1 MFVSYRAEDDPKSP
15 LARPLMLCTQRLGV
29 KTYGQI
35 DVVVPNAGVTEA
47 PGWFED
53 KEQGGEPSKP
63 NMGTFNVNLLGA
75 MYTVKLGFH
84 HLRRSTSKH
93 RSIVLLGSMSSFSGI
108 PLAPMYTLSKH
119 AMLGLM
125 RSVYHSAKVEGI
137 NINIIAPW
145 FVETGILTVTTRLA
159 IAGLPL
165 GTVSDVTLAMLKAAS
180 DPDLNGH
187 ILSVDPDGVL
197 SIGPDCMGAG
207 ENGYCESRAGVVVK
221 DSAADET
228 SHLFLRI

>member
-1 MFVSYRAEDDPKSP
+1 M
-15 LARPLMLCTQRLGV
+15 
-29 KTYGQI
+29 

-53 KEQGGEPSKP
+53 NGTDEPERP
-63 NMGTFNVNLLGA
+63 NLTTFNVNLLGA
-75 MYTVKLGFH
+75 MYSVKLAFA
-84 HLRRSTSKH
+84 HLRRSPSK
-93 RSIVLLGSMSSFSGI
+93 RKSIVLVGSMSSFSGI

-125 RSVYHSAKVEGI
+125 RSVYYSAAAEGI
-137 NINIIAPW
+137 NINIICPW
-145 FVETGILTVTTRLA
+145 FVETGILTVPTRLA

-165 GTVSDVTLAMLKAAS
+165 GTVSDVALAMLKAAS

-197 SIGPDCMGAG
+197 DIGPECMAAG
-207 ENGYCESRAGVVVK
+207 EDGYCEFDRYY
-221 DSAADET
+221 
-228 SHLFLRI
+228 